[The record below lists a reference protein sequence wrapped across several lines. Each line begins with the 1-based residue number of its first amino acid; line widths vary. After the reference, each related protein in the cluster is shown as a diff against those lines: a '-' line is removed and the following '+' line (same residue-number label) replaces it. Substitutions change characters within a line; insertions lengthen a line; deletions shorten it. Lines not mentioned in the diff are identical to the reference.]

1 MRTQDT
7 QPAASCLGGNGVRS
21 LRGRS
26 TERMMRVIYEK
37 PVITDLGSIAD
48 HTFGGAN
55 PGGNTPRKDT
65 RLCEK
70 DNMGDE
76 SCPSP

>member
-1 MRTQDT
+1 M
-7 QPAASCLGGNGVRS
+7 
-21 LRGRS
+21 
-26 TERMMRVIYEK
+26 IYER

-55 PGGNTPRKDT
+55 PGGHTPPKDHI
-65 RLCEK
+65 LCTK
-70 DNMGDE
+70 DMMGDE